1 MRQCTKRWLLTAAA
15 LVAVGLLLF
24 TAVMTAFR
32 WDFSGLNTV
41 EYRTAS
47 YEIREDFSSIEIS
60 GNTADIVFAVSVDG
74 MCSIECY
81 VPENFTHFAEVRN
94 GTLFVQASA
103 GDWKQNIGIDFRS
116 PEITVYLPKTE
127 YVSLAISESTGDIEI
142 LEEFCFDE
150 VDISLSTGNVRFCA
164 SSSGT
169 VSVTA
174 TTGEIRIEHG
184 TVDALVL
191 CTTTGEI
198 TVSDVT
204 CQGDLTANVTT
215 GELTV
220 TDTTCKNLSADG
232 TTGDVSLKRLLAAE
246 KIKIERSTGDVRFDG
261 ADAADLFV
269 KTSTGDVTGT
279 LRSDKVFYAESSTGS
294 ISVPKTLADGICDI
308 KTSTGDIRIE
318 IAK

>member
-24 TAVMTAFR
+24 AAVMTAFR

-142 LEEFCFDE
+142 PEEFRFDE

-215 GELTV
+215 GKLTV
-220 TDTTCKNLSADG
+220 TDTACRNLVSYG
-232 TTGDVSLKRLLAAE
+232 TTGEVFLTRMLAAG
-246 KIKIERSTGDVRFDG
+246 KITVERSTGDVRFEA
-261 ADAADLFV
+261 ADAAELFV
-269 KTSTGDVTGT
+269 KTATGDVSGT
-279 LRSDKVFYAESSTGS
+279 LLTEKIFFAESSTGS
-294 ISVPKTLADGICDI
+294 IRVPRTTTGGTCEIS
-308 KTSTGDIRIE
+308 TSTGDILIE
-318 IAK
+318 IAG